1 MYRHIAR
8 PARRL
13 TVLALLLLVA
23 ACDGTGPEDR
33 VVVAEFSFAEGDRE
47 FQAAF
52 TDYPVGREED
62 VEFVADH
69 RSLPP
74 PLADQGGA
82 LYHSGE
88 NISDDLFMFF
98 RRRIAGLDAGS
109 TYRATFTLRFA
120 SDTGEDCTVG
130 AGTLVLLKAGA
141 ASVEPMPVVEDGGV
155 RLNVDKGNQ
164 ANRGE
169 AAVILGDIRNG
180 EPGCG
185 EQVPFALETVDSG
198 GESVVVTADEAGG
211 VWVFFGSESA
221 FEVGH
226 ELYFTSFEVTF
237 RRQ

>member
-1 MYRHIAR
+1 MAL
-8 PARRL
+8 P
-13 TVLALLLLVA
+13 LLLLVS
-23 ACDGTGPEDR
+23 ACDATGPEDR
-33 VVVAEFSFAEGDRE
+33 VVVAEFSFADGDRDFE
-47 FQAAF
+47 GAF
-52 TDYPVGREED
+52 TDYPVGREGD
-62 VEFVADH
+62 VAFVADH

-98 RRRIAGLDAGS
+98 ERRIEGLDAGS
-109 TYRATFTLRFA
+109 TYRATFTLQFA
-120 SDTGEDCTVG
+120 SDTGEECTVG
-130 AGTLVLLKAGA
+130 AGALIVLKAGA
-141 ASVEPMPVVEDGGV
+141 AAVEPVPVVEDGNV

-164 ANRGE
+164 SNRGE
-169 AAVILGDIRNG
+169 AAVVLGDIRNG

-185 EQVPFALETVDSG
+185 EDVPFALETVDSG
-198 GESVVVTADEAGG
+198 GESVLVTADEDGG